1 MGKKISQFI
10 ICLSVLTILSACRLS
25 ANFYEIDK
33 GKFYRSAQLTPEE
46 LELAIEKVAIKTV
59 INLRGASPGSD
70 WFDDEKAVLDKHGV
84 AHINIRM
91 SAKRLPHKKDL
102 QALIEAYETAER
114 PLLVHCKAGA
124 DRAGEA
130 SAIYLMDYMGKSRAK
145 ALKMLTPKFYH
156 FAAFMPAK
164 RYFIRKYEGADW
176 AKNEYDPC
184 KDKYNYY
191 DQEKYCTGTY
201 SEEEALEVDDDT

>member
-1 MGKKISQFI
+1 MGQKII
-10 ICLSVLTILSACRLS
+10 KLVVCLGMLSALNACRLS

-46 LELAIEKVAIKTV
+46 LELAIEKVGIKTV

-70 WFDDEKAVLDKHGV
+70 WFDDEKAVLDRFGV
-84 AHINIRM
+84 THINIKM

-130 SAIYLMDYMGKSRAK
+130 SAIYLMDYMGKSRSK

-164 RYFIRKYEGADW
+164 RYFIRKYEGPDW

-184 KDKYNYY
+184 KEKYSYY
-191 DQEKYCTGTY
+191 DQTKYCTGSDT
-201 SEEEALEVDDDT
+201 SDVADDADDDT